1 MLNSNYVE
9 AGSELAVFGPV
20 LFFIPMAKRRI
31 LFLCTGNSCRSQ
43 IAEGF
48 ARQLGPP
55 GYTAASAGLEPK
67 GYIHPRAVIV
77 MQEVGIDIRNQTSKT
92 FEACQAKNY
101 DLVITL
107 CGDAEERCP
116 ALPAGVARTH
126 WPLPDPARAN
136 GSPEEVMETFRRV
149 RDEIGELVKR
159 LFAELEQQEK

>member
-1 MLNSNYVE
+1 M
-9 AGSELAVFGPV
+9 
-20 LFFIPMAKRRI
+20 FFTPMAKRRI

-43 IAEGF
+43 MAEGF
-48 ARQLGPP
+48 ARQLAPA
-55 GYTAASAGLEPK
+55 GYLAASAGLEPK
-67 GYIHPRAVIV
+67 GYLHPRAILV

-92 FEACQAKNY
+92 FEVSQAKKC

-159 LFAELEQQEK
+159 LFVELEQQEK

>member
-1 MLNSNYVE
+1 MQNSSRFG
-9 AGSELAVFGPV
+9 ASGGLAVFGQV

-43 IAEGF
+43 MAEGY
-48 ARQLGPP
+48 ARQYAPS
-55 GYTAASAGLEPK
+55 GYTATSVGLDPK
-67 GYIHPRAVIV
+67 GYIHPRAIIV

-92 FEACQAKNY
+92 FDVSQAKNY

>member
-1 MLNSNYVE
+1 LQNSSRFG
-9 AGSELAVFGPV
+9 ASGGLAVFGQV

-43 IAEGF
+43 MAEGY
-48 ARQLGPP
+48 ARQYAPS
-55 GYTAASAGLEPK
+55 GYTATSVGLDPK
-67 GYIHPRAVIV
+67 GYIHPRAIIV

-92 FEACQAKNY
+92 FDVSQAKNY